1 MFCKKVMVI
10 GAGTMGSGIAQ
21 VFAVNGCEVVLNDIK
36 DEFIAGGKAK
46 IDKALTKLVSKE
58 KMTQEEKDAVMG
70 RISGVVTSK
79 ADNKKDIDLVVEAA
93 IEDLK
98 IKSAIFKELDEL
110 CPEHTIL
117 ASNTSS
123 LSITQIGAATKRP
136 DKVIGMHFFNPA
148 PVMKLIEL
156 INGIATSEDTFAKI
170 KEVSEEIGKSPVK
183 VADFPGFVGNR
194 VVIPMINEAIQAL
207 MEGVASK
214 EDIDSVCKLGFNH
227 PMGPLALSDLIGND
241 VVLHIMEV
249 LYEGFGD
256 PKYRPCPLLK
266 TYVNAG
272 YLGRKTGKGFYD
284 YTK

>member
-21 VFAVNGCEVVLNDIK
+21 VFATHGCDVILNDIK

-46 IDKALTKLVSKE
+46 IDKSLTKLVSKG
-58 KMTQEEKDAVMG
+58 KMTQEDKDATMA
-70 RISGVVTSK
+70 RIDGFVTRTAENM
-79 ADNKKDIDLVVEAA
+79 ADVDLVVEAA

-123 LSITQIGAATKRP
+123 LAITQIGAATKRT

-148 PVMKLIEL
+148 PVMKLIEI
-156 INGIATSEDTFAKI
+156 INGIATSDDTYEKVNELS
-170 KEVSEEIGKSPVK
+170 KELGKSPVK
-183 VADFPGFVGNR
+183 VSDFPGFAGNR
-194 VVIPMINEAIQAL
+194 IVIPMLNEAIQAL
-207 MEGVASK
+207 MDGVASK
-214 EDIDSVCKLGFNH
+214 EDIDAVCKLGFNH
-227 PMGPLALSDLIGND
+227 PMGPLELCDLIGND
-241 VVLHIMEV
+241 VILHIMNV

-266 TYVNAG
+266 KYVNAG

-284 YTK
+284 YSK

>member
-21 VFAVNGCEVVLNDIK
+21 VFAVHGCEVVLNDIK

-70 RISGVVTSK
+70 RISGFVTRT
-79 ADNKKDIDLVVEAA
+79 ADNMKDIDLVVEAA

-148 PVMKLIEL
+148 PVMKLVEVTRGL
-156 INGIATSEDTFAKI
+156 ATSDDTFKKVYDLAAALDKT
-170 KEVSEEIGKSPVK
+170 PVAVK
-183 VADFPGFVGNR
+183 DSAGFVGNR
-194 VVIPMINEAIQAL
+194 IMIPMLNEAIFTL
-207 MEGVASK
+207 MEGVASA
-214 EDIDSVCKLGFNH
+214 EDIDAVAKLGFNH
-227 PMGPLALSDLIGND
+227 PMGPLALADLIGND
-241 VVLHIMEV
+241 TVLAIMEV
-249 LYEGFGD
+249 LYKEFGD
-256 PKYRPCPLLK
+256 PKYRPCPLLRK
-266 TYVNAG
+266 MVEAG

-284 YTK
+284 YKK

>member
-10 GAGTMGSGIAQ
+10 GAGTMGSVIAQ
-21 VFAVNGCEVVLNDIK
+21 VFDVNGCEGGLNDIK
-36 DEFIAGGKAK
+36 DEFIGGGKAK

-70 RISGVVTSK
+70 RISGFVTRT
-79 ADNKKDIDLVVEAA
+79 ADNMKDIDLVVEAA

-148 PVMKLIEL
+148 PVRKLIEL
-156 INGIATSEDTFAKI
+156 INGIAPS
-170 KEVSEEIGKSPVK
+170 
-183 VADFPGFVGNR
+183 
-194 VVIPMINEAIQAL
+194 
-207 MEGVASK
+207 
-214 EDIDSVCKLGFNH
+214 
-227 PMGPLALSDLIGND
+227 
-241 VVLHIMEV
+241 
-249 LYEGFGD
+249 
-256 PKYRPCPLLK
+256 
-266 TYVNAG
+266 
-272 YLGRKTGKGFYD
+272 
-284 YTK
+284 

>member
-70 RISGVVTSK
+70 RISGFVTRT
-79 ADNKKDIDLVVEAA
+79 ADNMKDIDLVVEAA

-123 LSITQIGAATKRP
+123 LSITQIGAATKLS
-136 DKVIGMHFFNPA
+136 
-148 PVMKLIEL
+148 LI
-156 INGIATSEDTFAKI
+156 
-170 KEVSEEIGKSPVK
+170 
-183 VADFPGFVGNR
+183 
-194 VVIPMINEAIQAL
+194 
-207 MEGVASK
+207 
-214 EDIDSVCKLGFNH
+214 
-227 PMGPLALSDLIGND
+227 
-241 VVLHIMEV
+241 HI
-249 LYEGFGD
+249 
-256 PKYRPCPLLK
+256 
-266 TYVNAG
+266 
-272 YLGRKTGKGFYD
+272 
-284 YTK
+284 